1 MAKLGPLV
9 KIRLRNVLAL
19 VLDKPMLWSVQDI
32 DQLLERRPELAN
44 CRQAITLAC
53 EALLSCFRS
62 GNQVLLCGNGGSA
75 ADCEHIAGEL
85 VKRFSRPRPL
95 DPLLA
100 EKLGSDLASHL
111 HGALPALR
119 CRPWLALRLHS
130 SMTTNPNTPLPNK
143 SSPSANPVTCSAIS
157 TSETPKTPS
166 MQPAAKALASGRL
179 AYGSRRWAAR
189 FDLRN
194 HDPSSRQRG
203 SAGTGAPPPRLP
215 HSLPSRGRHPFPLI
229 MDLSEDLRANFLR
242 TFHLWPRV
250 GRFDFKSRRAAAYSR
265 WQCEGLAHWGEPR
278 RIGS

>member
-19 VLDKPMLWSVQDI
+19 VLDKPMLWTVQDI

-111 HGALPALR
+111 HGALPALSL
-119 CRPWLALRLHS
+119 P
-130 SMTTNPNTPLPNK
+130 SMVGFTTAFVNDDEPEYAFAQQVVAFGK
-143 SSPSANPVTCSAIS
+143 PSDLLLAIS
-157 TSETPKTPS
+157 TSGNSKTLVHAAK
-166 MQPAAKALASGRL
+166 AAKALG
-179 AYGSRRWAAR
+179 
-189 FDLRN
+189 
-194 HDPSSRQRG
+194 
-203 SAGTGAPPPRLP
+203 
-215 HSLPSRGRHPFPLI
+215 
-229 MDLSEDLRANFLR
+229 LR
-242 TFHLWPRV
+242 TIGLTGQDGGQLASTCEIMIQVPASEVPRV
-250 GRFDFKSRRAAAYSR
+250 QELHLPVYHTLCQVVEDTLF
-265 WQCEGLAHWGEPR
+265 P
-278 RIGS
+278 